1 VLRNGDAEPLSEG
14 LAEVDRLVG
23 REVDGGGGVAGA
35 IELLPAVSAMIVA
48 TSQRRWKMVRASMTF
63 WIR

>member
-1 VLRNGDAEPLSEG
+1 LP
-14 LAEVDRLVG
+14 
-23 REVDGGGGVAGA
+23 A

-63 WIR
+63 WIRYGTTVTVRLQNPFRVRWSSPSQ